1 VRLVEFLIALLEA
14 HAETLKRLAALFGEE
29 NLIQLLEMAGDEDSP
44 SSHPSS
50 QAKRAA
56 APPIRL
62 IQPSYFDAPSPFS
75 ATDSTYAELEG
86 AVREMNLPA
95 FLEFHLWAYPHYRA
109 FIESPIDLNSR
120 IPGPGGE
127 AGVALVDEAVTQ
139 AEAWVKGLPMSELV
153 RDQASRAAHV
163 PWLKFRTQVLKR
175 IGKRPL
181 GPVY

>member
-14 HAETLKRLAALFGEE
+14 HGETLKRLAALFGEE
-29 NLIQLLEMAGDEDSP
+29 NLMELLEMAGDEDQPRKEPVQSL
-44 SSHPSS
+44 
-50 QAKRAA
+50 
-56 APPIRL
+56 PPL
-62 IQPSYFDAPSPFS
+62 KLVDPAFFDAPSPFS

-86 AVREMNLPA
+86 AVRELNLPA
-95 FLEFHLWAYPHYRA
+95 VLEFHLWAYPHYRA

-120 IPGPGGE
+120 IPGPGGD
-127 AGVALVDEAVTQ
+127 AGIALVDEAVAQ
-139 AEAWVKGLPMSELV
+139 AEAWVKSLPMSSLV

-163 PWLKFRTQVLKR
+163 PWLKFRAHVLKR

>member
-1 VRLVEFLIALLEA
+1 MRLVEFLIALLEA

-29 NLIQLLEMAGDEDSP
+29 NLIQLLEMAGDEDAP
-44 SSHPSS
+44 KSSKAP
-50 QAKRAA
+50 ANE

-62 IQPSYFDAPSPFS
+62 IHPSYFDAPSPFS

-86 AVREMNLPA
+86 AVHEMGLPA

-175 IGKRPL
+175 IGKRPM

>member
-14 HAETLKRLAALFGEE
+14 HSETLKRLAALFGEE
-29 NLIQLLEMAGDEDSP
+29 NLIQLLEMAGDEPESETSRVQVIDLSRFEP
-44 SSHPSS
+44 
-50 QAKRAA
+50 
-56 APPIRL
+56 
-62 IQPSYFDAPSPFS
+62 PSPFS

-109 FIESPIDLNSR
+109 FIESPLDLNSR
-120 IPGPGGE
+120 IPGPGGD
-127 AGVALVDEAVTQ
+127 AGVALVDEAVSQ
-139 AEAWVKGLPMSELV
+139 AEFWVRSLPMSDLV

-175 IGKRPL
+175 IGKRPM

>member
-1 VRLVEFLIALLEA
+1 VRLVEFLIAILEA

-29 NLIQLLEMAGDEDSP
+29 NLIQLLEMAGDEPEERNEKP
-44 SSHPSS
+44 SHS
-50 QAKRAA
+50 
-56 APPIRL
+56 PPIRL
-62 IQPSYFDAPSPFS
+62 VHASYFDPPSPFS

-127 AGVALVDEAVTQ
+127 AGGALVDEAVTQ
-139 AEAWVKGLPMSELV
+139 AEAWVKSLPMSDLV

-175 IGKRPL
+175 IGKRPM